1 MNPPQIITGADGKVW
16 VITGSPFSGYVIN
29 AVTLEPLP
37 GRFQSAWQAKVAL
50 EQRTGG
56 PAT

>member
-1 MNPPQIITGADGKVW
+1 MNRPDVIVAADGKVYI
-16 VITGSPFSGYVIN
+16 VTGSPFAGYTLN
-29 AVTLEPLP
+29 AVDLTPLP

-56 PAT
+56 PAA